1 MSELELV
8 ADALAFPTSVAFAA
22 DGAPLVAES
31 GVGLGG
37 APSGGHVLRLGRTR
51 EVLVE
56 GLHAPVNG
64 LTVHDGDHPDRRR
77 RAASA
82 DPERPPGPGQ
92 LPHENDRNR
101 ARRPTLFRSGRADEH
116 GIVGLD
122 AYEIGW
128 LRRLPHAHD
137 VPGHDLLLTGVNA
150 PTPDPINGAATAE
163 TGAFRRFG
171 TRSRPGEGSQ
181 PRCGARPP

>member
-8 ADALAFPTSVAFAA
+8 ADAPAFPTSVAFAA

-64 LTVHDGDHPDRRR
+64 LTVHDGALIVSEAATITRIDAAGR
-77 RAASA
+77 RAPILSGL
-82 DPERPPGPGQ
+82 PGPGNYHTNMTAIGPDGR
-92 LPHENDRNR
+92 LY
-101 ARRPTLFRSGRADEH
+101 SGQGA
-116 GIVGLD
+116 
-122 AYEIGW
+122 
-128 LRRLPHAHD
+128 
-137 VPGHDLLLTGVNA
+137 LTN
-150 PTPDPINGAATAE
+150 
-163 TGAFRRFG
+163 TGSSGSTR
-171 TRSRPGEGSQ
+171 TRSAGFVGS
-181 PRCGARPP
+181 RTRTTCLDTTSC